1 MSAIYT
7 FDRRSS
13 ITYTQFALLLKPS
26 LELFSKE
33 QIVLE
38 NIPYEGLILNEVVFL
53 KNRLWSITT
62 RNDRAECL
70 SAFGRIINQS

>member
-13 ITYTQFALLLKPS
+13 ITDTKFASL
-26 LELFSKE
+26 LELSSKS

-38 NIPYEGLILNEVVFL
+38 NIPYEGLVLNEVVFL
-53 KNRLWSITT
+53 NNRLWSITT

-70 SAFGRIINQS
+70 SAFGKILHQS